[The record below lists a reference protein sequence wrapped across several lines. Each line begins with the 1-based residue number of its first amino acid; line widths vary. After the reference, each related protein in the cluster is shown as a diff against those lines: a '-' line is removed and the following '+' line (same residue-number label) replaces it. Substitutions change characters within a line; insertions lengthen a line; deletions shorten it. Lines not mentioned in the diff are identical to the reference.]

1 MTKYTLLTRIAKKIP
16 ATIARVRY
24 FQHLGKFLH
33 LNVPLNEVNQLVVYV
48 IQSQLKNKD
57 NARWGVMADKYAVR
71 KEVERLV
78 GAEYLIPLLG
88 CWENPEDIDF
98 EILPVPYVLKT
109 NNGCGTYIFI
119 HDRSQIDCQ
128 SIISNLKKSLAF
140 PYPELSGQLHYSQI
154 KPCVIAEKLI
164 TQSGKRSLTDYKIH
178 CVNGIP
184 QIVFV
189 FSDRDEVSHYE
200 FNVAPYTTQWQLVP
214 QNTSPEDILDKA
226 PVAAGKPENFEE
238 MLEVA
243 RKLSA
248 GDEYVR
254 VDLYNVD
261 GKIYFGEM
269 TYTPDVGYH
278 KAFKPYVKVM
288 DYILAQIK
296 RAHSGS

>member
-1 MTKYTLLTRIAKKIP
+1 M
-16 ATIARVRY
+16 ATCA
-24 FQHLGKFLH
+24 
-33 LNVPLNEVNQLVVYV
+33 
-48 IQSQLKNKD
+48 
-57 NARWGVMADKYAVR
+57 
-71 KEVERLV
+71 
-78 GAEYLIPLLG
+78 
-88 CWENPEDIDF
+88 
-98 EILPVPYVLKT
+98 
-109 NNGCGTYIFI
+109 
-119 HDRSQIDCQ
+119 
-128 SIISNLKKSLAF
+128 
-140 PYPELSGQLHYSQI
+140 
-154 KPCVIAEKLI
+154 
-164 TQSGKRSLTDYKIH
+164 
-178 CVNGIP
+178 
-184 QIVFV
+184 
-189 FSDRDEVSHYE
+189 
-200 FNVAPYTTQWQLVP
+200 